1 MKPKIIL
8 TVGVWDLFHQGH
20 LDFLKSVKNKYPESK
35 LIVGVLSDRSVKIKK
50 GKDRPIINQKERLD
64 ILRNIKLVD
73 DVFLC
78 KFFENKQDS
87 IDYETKRIKPD
98 LIIFNGKKTSKR
110 STSQIIGKICDKI
123 K

>member
-1 MKPKIIL
+1 MNKKVIL

-20 LDFLKSVKNKYPESK
+20 LDFLKSIKKKYPDSK

-50 GKDRPIINQKERLD
+50 GKNRPIISQKERLE
-64 ILRNIKLVD
+64 IIKNIKLVD
-73 DVFLC
+73 EAFLC

-98 LIIFNGKKTSKR
+98 LIIYDGKKTSKR
-110 STSQIIGKICDKI
+110 STSQIIGKICNK
-123 K
+123 

>member
-1 MKPKIIL
+1 MKQKIIL

-20 LDFLKSVKNKYPESK
+20 LDFLKSIKKKYSDSK
-35 LIVGVLSDRSVKIKK
+35 LIVGVLSDKSVKIKK
-50 GKDRPIINQKERLD
+50 GKNRPIIGEKERLD
-64 ILRNIKLVD
+64 ILRNIRLVD
-73 DVFLC
+73 EVFLC
-78 KFFENKQDS
+78 KFFKNKQDS

-98 LIIFNGKKTSKR
+98 LIVFSGKKKSKR